1 MITLSHYLLEQ
12 LENEKEL
19 GLIIADIAAIGKEI
33 SHQVQRSGLLELH
46 GAAGGKNVHSEEVQK
61 LDMASNDI
69 MKGIL
74 AKNEHLLAIASEEEE
89 SIVDCSEGKT
99 SGFIAAFDPLDGSSN
114 IDTNMPVGTI
124 FSVLPTTGD
133 FENDLLQPASKQVA
147 GGYVLYSSS
156 TIFVFSIGKGVH
168 EFTLDPDTGEFILT
182 TENIKMPT
190 NSGYISYNPYVLPQ
204 METSRAQAY
213 RQLSNETAR
222 SMRYVGAMV
231 ADVHRTLIKGGFF
244 AYPAVGRD
252 GIFKG
257 KLRLQYEA
265 KPMGWL
271 IEHAGGRALIDG
283 KPVNEVVG
291 ETLHQ
296 TVGTELGD
304 AGTMEQFER
313 LLGD

>member
-12 LENEKEL
+12 LEDEKEL
-19 GLIIADIAAIGKEI
+19 GLIIADIAVIGKEI

-46 GAAGGKNVHSEEVQK
+46 GAAGGQNVHSEEVQK
-61 LDMASNDI
+61 LDMASNEI

-74 AKNEHLLAIASEEEE
+74 SKNEHLLAIASEEEE
-89 SIVDCSEGKT
+89 SVVDCSDGKT

-133 FENDLLQPASKQVA
+133 FENDFLQPANKQVA

-156 TIFVFSIGKGVH
+156 TILVFSIGRGAH
-168 EFTLDPDTGEFILT
+168 EFTLDPDTGEFVLT
-182 TENIKMPT
+182 TENIQMPLNT
-190 NSGYISYNPYVLPQ
+190 GYISYNPYVLPQ
-204 METSRAQAY
+204 MDVTRAQTY
-213 RQLSNETAR
+213 QKLSDETAR

-231 ADVHRTLIKGGFF
+231 ADVHRTLMKGGFF
-244 AYPAVGRD
+244 AYPAVGR
-252 GIFKG
+252 GGVFKG

-271 IEHAGGRALIDG
+271 VEQAGGRALLDG
-283 KPVNEVVG
+283 KPVGDVAG
-291 ETLHQ
+291 KTLHQ
-296 TVGTELGD
+296 TVSAELGD
-304 AGTMEQFER
+304 TGTMEQFER